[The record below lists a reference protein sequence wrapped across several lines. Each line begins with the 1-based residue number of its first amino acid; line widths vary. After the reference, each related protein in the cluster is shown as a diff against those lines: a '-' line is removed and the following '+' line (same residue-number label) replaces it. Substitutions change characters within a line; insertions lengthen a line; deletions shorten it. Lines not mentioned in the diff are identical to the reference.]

1 MNWLLKTIDTWWL
14 IFKTIWVKYIV
25 PVIFFFFVLFQMF
38 LSNNFLLSH
47 LDTSVCTYNKWNAIW
62 YTCRLAASGRNK
74 SHVVIANKWQKW
86 NSLWPELDLVLYVL
100 TRFLNTIQ
108 AVVPAHTTHKYVHSG
123 LFWYKKCAKR
133 ICHTVEILKSSND
146 WWFCLHYLLSSNCN
160 HLKSLFCRFL
170 NYSDPLWNWEKIF
183 N

>member
-1 MNWLLKTIDTWWL
+1 MGQIVYIFLFFAL
-14 IFKTIWVKYIV
+14 I
-25 PVIFFFFVLFQMF
+25 FQMF

-100 TRFLNTIQ
+100 TRFLTTIQ
-108 AVVPAHTTHKYVHSG
+108 AVVPILHRFTVWVILNQKRC
-123 LFWYKKCAKR
+123 KKSFLLLGSKWAN
-133 ICHTVEILKSSND
+133 LND
-146 WWFCLHYLLSSNCN
+146 INS
-160 HLKSLFCRFL
+160 
-170 NYSDPLWNWEKIF
+170 
-183 N
+183 

>member
-1 MNWLLKTIDTWWL
+1 MNWHLKTIDTWWL
-14 IFKTIWVKYIV
+14 IFKAIWVKYIV

-47 LDTSVCTYNKWNAIW
+47 LDTTSMYVHTYNKWNAIW

-108 AVVPAHTTHKYVHSG
+108 ALVPIPHISIYTVGYFETKNVQKEYVILLKFYNQGIIDDFACITYFHQ
-123 LFWYKKCAKR
+123 
-133 ICHTVEILKSSND
+133 TVI
-146 WWFCLHYLLSSNCN
+146 
-160 HLKSLFCRFL
+160 
-170 NYSDPLWNWEKIF
+170 I
-183 N
+183 

>member
-1 MNWLLKTIDTWWL
+1 MGWFGRQTSGQPIFSKYVLKVRKIKLFLFRSWWSQ
-14 IFKTIWVKYIV
+14 IWVKYIV

-47 LDTSVCTYNKWNAIW
+47 LDTTSMYVHTYNKWNAIW

-108 AVVPAHTTHKYVHSG
+108 AVVPIPHMYTVGYFETKNVQEEYV
-123 LFWYKKCAKR
+123 
-133 ICHTVEILKSSND
+133 IL
-146 WWFCLHYLLSSNCN
+146 
-160 HLKSLFCRFL
+160 LKFYNQAIIDDFVCITFFHQT
-170 NYSDPLWNWEKIF
+170 III
-183 N
+183 